1 MRTTRRLHNGETL
14 VLTVPDATSLPPSAA
29 ISVLSQDGL
38 ELEVNSGGPAHLEHY
53 LSVSGSALTHE
64 VGLRT
69 GLTLR
74 HGRYGGDPASGL
86 AFSVAVGDHEVFG
99 FTVPSLDLEGL
110 SALLSQVE
118 FTADPDG
125 PVLTPGGSVE
135 WSPFRTHDVAQVV
148 HLGSGHHALLD
159 VRRTRNGV
167 TRPTGP
173 GLDVAG
179 GRLSRS
185 AEDERAHYAV
195 LEAAAFVVYGIPG
208 VEDDVDAIATT
219 LSRLTA
225 ELA

>member
-1 MRTTRRLHNGETL
+1 MRTTRRLLNGETL
-14 VLTVPDATSLPPSAA
+14 VLTVPDATALPPSAA

-38 ELEVNSGGPAHLEHY
+38 ELEVTSGGPGHLEHY
-53 LSVSGSALTHE
+53 LSLSGSVLTHE
-64 VGLRT
+64 VGLRN
-69 GLTLR
+69 GATLR

-86 AFSVAVGDHEVFG
+86 AFAVAVGDHEVFG
-99 FTVPSLDLEGL
+99 FTVPTLDLEDL
-110 SALLSQVE
+110 AALLSQVDLE
-118 FTADPDG
+118 PGHDG
-125 PVLTPGGSVE
+125 PVLAPGGSVE
-135 WSPFRTHDVAQVV
+135 WSPYRTHDVAQVA
-148 HLGSGHHALLD
+148 HLGSGRHALLD

-173 GLDVAG
+173 GLEVAG

-195 LEAAAFVVYGIPG
+195 LEASAFVVYGIPG
-208 VEDDVDAIATT
+208 DEDDVDAVATT

>member
-1 MRTTRRLHNGETL
+1 MRDHPPDPRTHPLRENLIVDFLPPQTRPRLGDQTTG
-14 VLTVPDATSLPPSAA
+14 TVPQVP
-29 ISVLSQDGL
+29 
-38 ELEVNSGGPAHLEHY
+38 
-53 LSVSGSALTHE
+53 
-64 VGLRT
+64 RT
-69 GLTLR
+69 RL
-74 HGRYGGDPASGL
+74 
-86 AFSVAVGDHEVFG
+86 
-99 FTVPSLDLEGL
+99 
-110 SALLSQVE
+110 
-118 FTADPDG
+118 
-125 PVLTPGGSVE
+125 
-135 WSPFRTHDVAQVV
+135 HDVAQVV

-185 AEDERAHYAV
+185 AENERAHYAV

-208 VEDDVDAIATT
+208 VEDDVDAVATT